1 MEQLVTPHDRW
12 SAGLDPFVPAPE
24 LEPDTIRLAFNESPL
39 GPFQTALQAIT
50 ANAATEAGRYP
61 ERDGRLIERL
71 AQLHEITPG
80 MIALGNGADALIGYI
95 SAAYL
100 RPGDELVTGWPSFPT
115 YLIDAA
121 KQGATA
127 ITAPLRDG
135 AFDLDAIAERIGPRT
150 RLVWVCTPNN
160 PTGGAIDGAQLRTF
174 LDQVPERVLVVVDEA
189 YHEFCPPLAE
199 AEGDT
204 APVDAVAEHVRA
216 RPNVAAL
223 RTFSKL
229 YGLAGMRVGWMAAP
243 APIVEA
249 VGKSRHYYD
258 ITGLSALAAL
268 ASLGDPDEVVR
279 RRRLNAA
286 ARRVLQAGLDEL
298 GWRHLPSAAN
308 FVAVDVGDA
317 DAVAARLR
325 TAGIAVRSLAP
336 LGAPEL
342 LRVTV
347 GDERAIERLLTLL
360 GSPDRRG
367 CRSSATRAPLA
378 SRLPRLP
385 PPDRPAR
392 A

>member
-1 MEQLVTPHDRW
+1 MENVVAPHDRW
-12 SAGLDPFVPAPE
+12 SLELAPFAPSPE
-24 LEPDTIRLAFNESPL
+24 LQPDMIRLAFNESPL
-39 GPFQTALQAIT
+39 GPFPAALETIA
-50 ANAATEAGRYP
+50 ANAAAQAGRYP
-61 ERDGRLIERL
+61 EQDGRLIERL
-71 AQLHEITPG
+71 ARLHRLAPE

-127 ITAPLRDG
+127 VTVPLRDG
-135 AFDLDAIAERIGPRT
+135 AFDLDAIAERIGSRT

-160 PTGGAIDGAQLRTF
+160 PTGGAVDASRLRAF
-174 LDQVPERVLVVVDEA
+174 LDRVPEQVLVVIDEA
-189 YHEFCPPLAE
+189 YHEFCPTAAE
-199 AEGDT
+199 AGDV
-204 APVDAVAEHVRA
+204 AGPVDAVAEHARS

-258 ITGLSALAAL
+258 LTGLSALAAL
-268 ASLGDPDEVVR
+268 ASLDDPDEVIR
-279 RRRLNAA
+279 RRRLNVAGREA
-286 ARRVLQAGLDEL
+286 LQRGLDEL
-298 GWRHLPSAAN
+298 GYRHLPSQAN
-308 FVAVDVGDA
+308 FLAIDVGDA
-317 DAVAARLR
+317 DAVAARLQ
-325 TAGIAVRSLAP
+325 TGGIAVRSVAP

-347 GDERAIERLLTLL
+347 GDDAGIERLLTLL
-360 GSPDRRG
+360 DAARGWSANPGGGSRR
-367 CRSSATRAPLA
+367 SAFG
-378 SRLPRLP
+378 
-385 PPDRPAR
+385 RP
-392 A
+392 